1 MCVWQ
6 HNIFCGI
13 WLLDKKASFKRLHNS
28 LNLWMQIHTLYLAI
42 CLWLLTT
49 QLCKIYIYGYDAM
62 MYSSSHAYSYCSLTP
77 THRPPLTVAPLSL
90 TPLFSPIHKIPAVV
104 STLFLSHLLRSTPLY
119 PFFALTF
126 PPLIPCLPLC
136 VSGLS
141 AQPPRW
147 AEPALPSF
155 AWRLADIFLKWS
167 GLAQCRLVSL
177 GWTLELLGK
186 TKSLWSAKKNSES
199 GMAAHGITPSSHLF
213 TVPQQHI
220 YNKAEAVKESV

>member
-1 MCVWQ
+1 MRVWQ
-6 HNIFCGI
+6 RNVFCDV

-28 LNLWMQIHTLYLAI
+28 SNHLMQIHTLYLAI
-42 CLWLLTT
+42 CLWLWSA
-49 QLCKIYIYGYDAM
+49 QLCKIHTPGYDTV
-62 MYSSSHAYSYCSLTP
+62 MYSSSHAYSCCSLAP

-136 VSGLS
+136 VSGLC

-147 AEPALPSF
+147 AEPSRRCLRLHEGSPIFFLSAVALHS
-155 AWRLADIFLKWS
+155 AD
-167 GLAQCRLVSL
+167 
-177 GWTLELLGK
+177 
-186 TKSLWSAKKNSES
+186 
-199 GMAAHGITPSSHLF
+199 
-213 TVPQQHI
+213 
-220 YNKAEAVKESV
+220 